1 MWKYSRYQ
9 VGTARWEKSYGEKT
23 LQMKSLKVDYRGIKE
38 KLTNSIQKELTIQEI
53 KGRDKS
59 PLIIITK
66 KIGIW

>member
-1 MWKYSRYQ
+1 MERKQ
-9 VGTARWEKSYGEKT
+9 

-59 PLIIITK
+59 PLIFITK